1 MTQLEA
7 LRQAQETGQIA
18 ITQQTVNILKSLAEF
33 DQAATNLITAI
44 ENGLPDSDSQANDG
58 IINDEVIN
66 DFYRLLSPLQDY
78 VYSKVG
84 VIVLQGVFLYQ
95 CRNFEGL

>member
-44 ENGLPDSDSQANDG
+44 EDGLPDDNQANDG
-58 IINDEVIN
+58 IIIN

>member
-44 ENGLPDSDSQANDG
+44 EDGLPDDSQANDG
-58 IINDEVIN
+58 IIIN